1 MTALVTGRRL
11 NWLMRGISLAAF
23 VTAYYS
29 APLDAD
35 PVGAQTLP
43 AAVRAQVEAGK
54 QLFVTACANC
64 HGSAGKGAIGP
75 ALAER
80 DLSQELI
87 RNTFLNGRVG
97 TPMPP
102 FKDELDPKS
111 QAEIIAYVQWL
122 TSAGRLPDAV
132 ISIQGGAG
140 TALASPSSEPAAVG
154 REKGIPAHGAA
165 LFFDPT
171 KLYSCRACHSYGNKG
186 GPVGPDLINLD
197 KAAVAIYQSITRAK
211 MKASGFPP
219 IAIELRD
226 GTRLLGIKS
235 DETDDVIR
243 LFDVSSLPP
252 VKRSVLK
259 SDIYKVS
266 AIENSGIYDH
276 TALPFSK
283 QDWLDLSAY
292 LGKLDSP
299 ASSVDTSALAH

>member
-1 MTALVTGRRL
+1 MTVNRR
-11 NWLMRGISLAAF
+11 MRGVSLAAL
-23 VTAYYS
+23 AS
-29 APLDAD
+29 ATCAGLLRLD
-35 PVGAQTLP
+35 PVWAQTLP
-43 AAVRAQVEAGK
+43 PAVRAQVDAGQ
-54 QLFVTACANC
+54 QLFATTCANC

-75 ALAER
+75 ALAKR

-122 TSAGRLPDAV
+122 TSDGRLPDAV

-140 TALASPSSEPAAVG
+140 TALAGPSSEPAAVG

-171 KLYSCRACHSYGNKG
+171 KLYSCRTCHSYANKG
-186 GPVGPDLINLD
+186 GPIGPDLISVNKTTL
-197 KAAVAIYQSITRAK
+197 AIYQSITRAK

-226 GTRLLGIKS
+226 GTRIIGIRS
-235 DETDDVIR
+235 DETDDVLR

-252 VKRSVLK
+252 VKRSVSK
-259 SDIYKVS
+259 SDIKKVS
-266 AIENSGIYDH
+266 AIEDSGIYDH

-299 ASSVDTSALAH
+299 AKVDTSAVAH

>member
-1 MTALVTGRRL
+1 MTVNRR
-11 NWLMRGISLAAF
+11 MRGVSLAAL
-23 VTAYYS
+23 VS
-29 APLDAD
+29 ATCAGLLGAG
-35 PVGAQTLP
+35 PVRAQTLSP
-43 AAVRAQVEAGK
+43 AVRAQVDAGQ
-54 QLFVTACANC
+54 QLFATTCANC

-75 ALAER
+75 ALAKR

-122 TSAGRLPDAV
+122 TSDGRLPDAV

-140 TALASPSSEPAAVG
+140 TALAGPSSEPAAVG

-171 KLYSCRACHSYGNKG
+171 KLYSCRTCHSYANKG
-186 GPVGPDLINLD
+186 GPIGPDLISVNKTTL
-197 KAAVAIYQSITRAK
+197 AIYQSITRAK

-226 GTRLLGIKS
+226 GTRIIGIRS
-235 DETDDVIR
+235 DETDDVLR

-252 VKRSVLK
+252 VKRSVSK
-259 SDIYKVS
+259 SDIKKVS
-266 AIENSGIYDH
+266 AIEDSGIYDH

-292 LGKLDSP
+292 LGKAD
-299 ASSVDTSALAH
+299 ASAGRVDTPAAAH

>member
-1 MTALVTGRRL
+1 MTVNRR
-11 NWLMRGISLAAF
+11 MRGVSLAAL
-23 VTAYYS
+23 VS
-29 APLDAD
+29 ATCAGLLRLD
-35 PVGAQTLP
+35 PVRAQTLP
-43 AAVRAQVEAGK
+43 PAVRAQVDAGQ
-54 QLFVTACANC
+54 QLFATTCANC

-75 ALAER
+75 ALAKR

-122 TSAGRLPDAV
+122 TSDGRLPDAV

-140 TALASPSSEPAAVG
+140 TALAGPSSEPAAVG
-154 REKGIPAHGAA
+154 QEKGIPAHGAA

-171 KLYSCRACHSYGNKG
+171 KLYSCRTCHSYANKG
-186 GPVGPDLINLD
+186 GPIGPDLISVNKTTL
-197 KAAVAIYQSITRAK
+197 AIYQSITRAK

-226 GTRLLGIKS
+226 GTRIIGIRS
-235 DETDDVIR
+235 DETDDVLR

-252 VKRSVLK
+252 VKRSVSK
-259 SDIYKVS
+259 SDIKKVS
-266 AIENSGIYDH
+266 AIEDSGIYDH

-299 ASSVDTSALAH
+299 ARVDTSAVAH

>member
-1 MTALVTGRRL
+1 MTVNRR
-11 NWLMRGISLAAF
+11 MRGVSLAAL
-23 VTAYYS
+23 AS
-29 APLDAD
+29 ATCAGLLRLD
-35 PVGAQTLP
+35 PVWAQTLP
-43 AAVRAQVEAGK
+43 PAVRAQVDAGQ
-54 QLFVTACANC
+54 QLFATTCANC

-75 ALAER
+75 ALAKR

-122 TSAGRLPDAV
+122 TSDGRLPDAV

-140 TALASPSSEPAAVG
+140 TALAGPSSEPAAVG

-171 KLYSCRACHSYGNKG
+171 KLYSCRTCHSYANKG
-186 GPVGPDLINLD
+186 GPIGPDLISVNKTTL
-197 KAAVAIYQSITRAK
+197 AIYQSITRAK

-226 GTRLLGIKS
+226 GTRIIGIRS
-235 DETDDVIR
+235 DETDDVLR

-252 VKRSVLK
+252 VKRSVSK
-259 SDIYKVS
+259 SDIKKVS
-266 AIENSGIYDH
+266 AIEDSGIYDH

-299 ASSVDTSALAH
+299 ARVDTSAVAH

>member
-1 MTALVTGRRL
+1 VR
-11 NWLMRGISLAAF
+11 
-23 VTAYYS
+23 
-29 APLDAD
+29 
-35 PVGAQTLP
+35 AQTLP
-43 AAVRAQVEAGK
+43 PAVRAQVDAGQ
-54 QLFVTACANC
+54 QLFATTCANC

-75 ALAER
+75 ALAKR

-122 TSAGRLPDAV
+122 TSDGRLPDAV

-140 TALASPSSEPAAVG
+140 TALAGPSSEPAAVG

-171 KLYSCRACHSYGNKG
+171 KLYSCRTCHSYANKG
-186 GPVGPDLINLD
+186 GPIGPDLISVNKTAL
-197 KAAVAIYQSITRAK
+197 AIYQSITRAK

-226 GTRLLGIKS
+226 GTRIIGIRS
-235 DETDDVIR
+235 DETDDVLR

-252 VKRSVLK
+252 VKRSVSK
-259 SDIYKVS
+259 SDIKKVS
-266 AIENSGIYDH
+266 AIEDSGIYDH

-299 ASSVDTSALAH
+299 ARVDTSAVAH

>member
-1 MTALVTGRRL
+1 MTARVTRRRL
-11 NWLMRGISLAAF
+11 NRLMRGVSLAAF
-23 VTAYYS
+23 VTAYCS
-29 APLDAD
+29 GPLGAD
-35 PVGAQTLP
+35 PVETQTLP

-54 QLFVTACANC
+54 QLFATACANC
-64 HGSAGKGAIGP
+64 HGAAGKGAIGP

-132 ISIQGGAG
+132 ISIQAGAG

-171 KLYSCRACHSYGNKG
+171 KLYSCRTCHSYANKG
-186 GPVGPDLINLD
+186 GPIGPDLISVNKTTL
-197 KAAVAIYQSITRAK
+197 AIYQSITRAK

-226 GTRLLGIKS
+226 GTRMIGIRS
-235 DETDDVIR
+235 DETDDVLR

-252 VKRSVLK
+252 VKRSVSK
-259 SDIYKVS
+259 SDIKKVS
-266 AIENSGIYDH
+266 AIEDSGIYDH

-299 ASSVDTSALAH
+299 ARVDTSAVAH

>member
-1 MTALVTGRRL
+1 MTVNRR
-11 NWLMRGISLAAF
+11 MRGVSLAAL
-23 VTAYYS
+23 VS
-29 APLDAD
+29 AACAGLLRLD
-35 PVGAQTLP
+35 PVRAQTLP
-43 AAVRAQVEAGK
+43 PAVRAQVDAGQ
-54 QLFVTACANC
+54 QLFATTCANC

-75 ALAER
+75 ALAKR

-122 TSAGRLPDAV
+122 TSDGRLPDAV

-140 TALASPSSEPAAVG
+140 TALAGPSSEPAAVG

-171 KLYSCRACHSYGNKG
+171 KLYSCRTCHSYANKG
-186 GPVGPDLINLD
+186 GPIGPDLISVNKTTL
-197 KAAVAIYQSITRAK
+197 AIYQSITRAK

-226 GTRLLGIKS
+226 GTRIIGIRS
-235 DETDDVIR
+235 DETDDVLR

-252 VKRSVLK
+252 VKRSVSK
-259 SDIYKVS
+259 SDIKKVS
-266 AIENSGIYDH
+266 AIEDSGIYDH

-299 ASSVDTSALAH
+299 ARVDTSAVAH

>member
-1 MTALVTGRRL
+1 MTVNRR
-11 NWLMRGISLAAF
+11 MRGVSLAAL
-23 VTAYYS
+23 VS
-29 APLDAD
+29 ATCAGLLGAG
-35 PVGAQTLP
+35 PVRAQTLSP
-43 AAVRAQVEAGK
+43 AVRAQVDAGQ
-54 QLFVTACANC
+54 QLFATTCANC

-75 ALAER
+75 ALAKR

-122 TSAGRLPDAV
+122 TSDGRLPDAV

-140 TALASPSSEPAAVG
+140 TALAGPSTEPAAVG

-171 KLYSCRACHSYGNKG
+171 KLYSCRTCHSYANKG
-186 GPVGPDLINLD
+186 GPIGPDLISVNKTTL
-197 KAAVAIYQSITRAK
+197 AIYQSITRAK

-226 GTRLLGIKS
+226 GTRIIGIRS
-235 DETDDVIR
+235 DETDDVLR

-252 VKRSVLK
+252 VKRSVSK
-259 SDIYKVS
+259 SDIKKVS
-266 AIENSGIYDH
+266 AIEDSGIYDH

-299 ASSVDTSALAH
+299 ARVDTSAVAH

>member
-1 MTALVTGRRL
+1 MTVNRR
-11 NWLMRGISLAAF
+11 MRGVSLAAL
-23 VTAYYS
+23 VS
-29 APLDAD
+29 ATCAGLLGAG
-35 PVGAQTLP
+35 PVRAQTLSP
-43 AAVRAQVEAGK
+43 AVRAQVDAGQ
-54 QLFVTACANC
+54 QLFATTCANC

-75 ALAER
+75 ALAKR

-122 TSAGRLPDAV
+122 TSDGRLPDAV

-140 TALASPSSEPAAVG
+140 TALAGPSSEPAAVG

-171 KLYSCRACHSYGNKG
+171 KLYSCRTCHSYANKG
-186 GPVGPDLINLD
+186 GPIGPDLISVNKTTL
-197 KAAVAIYQSITRAK
+197 AIYQSITRAK

-226 GTRLLGIKS
+226 GTRIIGIRS
-235 DETDDVIR
+235 DETDDVLR

-252 VKRSVLK
+252 VKRSVSK
-259 SDIYKVS
+259 SDIKKVS
-266 AIENSGIYDH
+266 AIEDSGIYDH

-299 ASSVDTSALAH
+299 ARVDTSAVAH

>member
-1 MTALVTGRRL
+1 MIVIRF
-11 NWLMRGISLAAF
+11 MRGVSLAAL
-23 VTAYYS
+23 VAATYAG
-29 APLDAD
+29 PLGAD
-35 PVGAQTLP
+35 PVRAQTLP
-43 AAVRAQVEAGK
+43 AAVRAQVDAGR

-80 DLSQELI
+80 NLSQELI

-102 FKDELDPKS
+102 FKDELDPTS

-122 TSAGRLPDAV
+122 TSDGRLPDAV

-140 TALASPSSEPAAVG
+140 TSLAGPSSEPTSVG
-154 REKGIPAHGAA
+154 REKGTPAHGAA

-171 KLYSCRACHSYGNKG
+171 NLHSCRVCHSYANKG
-186 GPVGPDLINLD
+186 GPIGPDLISVNKTTL
-197 KAAVAIYQSITRAK
+197 AIYQSITRAK

-226 GTRLLGIKS
+226 GTRIIGIRS
-235 DETDDVIR
+235 DETDDVLR

-252 VKRSVLK
+252 VKRSVSK
-259 SDIYKVS
+259 SDIKKVS
-266 AIENSGIYDH
+266 AIEDSGIYDH

-299 ASSVDTSALAH
+299 ARVDTSAVAH

>member
-1 MTALVTGRRL
+1 MTVNRR
-11 NWLMRGISLAAF
+11 MRGVSLAAL
-23 VTAYYS
+23 VS
-29 APLDAD
+29 ATCSGLLGAG
-35 PVGAQTLP
+35 PVRAQTLP
-43 AAVRAQVEAGK
+43 AAVRAQVDAGQ
-54 QLFVTACANC
+54 QLFATTCANC

-75 ALAER
+75 ALAKR

-122 TSAGRLPDAV
+122 TSDGRLPDAV

-140 TALASPSSEPAAVG
+140 TALAGPSSEPAAVG

-171 KLYSCRACHSYGNKG
+171 KLYSCRTCHSYANKG
-186 GPVGPDLINLD
+186 GPIGPDLISVNKTTL
-197 KAAVAIYQSITRAK
+197 AIYQSITRAK

-226 GTRLLGIKS
+226 GTRIIGIRS
-235 DETDDVIR
+235 DETDDVLR

-252 VKRSVLK
+252 VKRSVSK
-259 SDIYKVS
+259 SDIKKVS
-266 AIENSGIYDH
+266 AIEDSGIYDH

-299 ASSVDTSALAH
+299 ARVDTSAVAH

>member
-1 MTALVTGRRL
+1 MTVNRR
-11 NWLMRGISLAAF
+11 MRGVSLAAL
-23 VTAYYS
+23 VS
-29 APLDAD
+29 ATCAGLLGAG
-35 PVGAQTLP
+35 PVRAQTLP
-43 AAVRAQVEAGK
+43 PAVRAQVDAGQ
-54 QLFVTACANC
+54 QLFATTCANC

-75 ALAER
+75 ALAKR

-122 TSAGRLPDAV
+122 TSDGRLPDAV

-140 TALASPSSEPAAVG
+140 TALAGPSTEPAAVG

-171 KLYSCRACHSYGNKG
+171 KLYSCRTCHSYANKG
-186 GPVGPDLINLD
+186 GPIGPDLISVNKTTL
-197 KAAVAIYQSITRAK
+197 AIYQIITRAK

-226 GTRLLGIKS
+226 GTRIIGIRS
-235 DETDDVIR
+235 DETDDVLR

-252 VKRSVLK
+252 VKRSVSK
-259 SDIYKVS
+259 SDIKKVS
-266 AIENSGIYDH
+266 AIEDSGIYDH

-299 ASSVDTSALAH
+299 ARVDTSAVAH

>member
-1 MTALVTGRRL
+1 MTVNRR
-11 NWLMRGISLAAF
+11 MRGVSLAAL
-23 VTAYYS
+23 VGA
-29 APLDAD
+29 ACAGLLRLD
-35 PVGAQTLP
+35 PVRAQTLP
-43 AAVRAQVEAGK
+43 PAVRAQVDAGQ
-54 QLFVTACANC
+54 QLFATTCANC

-75 ALAER
+75 ALAKR

-122 TSAGRLPDAV
+122 TSDGRLPDAV

-140 TALASPSSEPAAVG
+140 TALAGPSSEPAAVG

-171 KLYSCRACHSYGNKG
+171 KLYSCRTCHSYANKG
-186 GPVGPDLINLD
+186 GPIGPDLISVNKTTL
-197 KAAVAIYQSITRAK
+197 AIYQSITRAK

-226 GTRLLGIKS
+226 GTRIIGIRS
-235 DETDDVIR
+235 DETDDVLR

-252 VKRSVLK
+252 VKRSVSK
-259 SDIYKVS
+259 SDIKKVS
-266 AIENSGIYDH
+266 AIEDSGIYDH

-299 ASSVDTSALAH
+299 ARVDTSAVAH

>member
-1 MTALVTGRRL
+1 MTVNRR
-11 NWLMRGISLAAF
+11 MRGVSLAAL
-23 VTAYYS
+23 VS
-29 APLDAD
+29 ATCAGLLGAG
-35 PVGAQTLP
+35 PVRAQTLSP
-43 AAVRAQVEAGK
+43 AVRAQVDAGQ
-54 QLFVTACANC
+54 QLFATTCANC

-75 ALAER
+75 ALAKR

-122 TSAGRLPDAV
+122 TSDGRLPDAV

-140 TALASPSSEPAAVG
+140 TALAGPSTEPAAVG

-171 KLYSCRACHSYGNKG
+171 KLYSCRTCHSYANKG
-186 GPVGPDLINLD
+186 GPIGPDLISVNKTTL
-197 KAAVAIYQSITRAK
+197 AIYQIITRAK

-226 GTRLLGIKS
+226 GTRIIGIRS
-235 DETDDVIR
+235 DETDDVLR

-252 VKRSVLK
+252 VKRSVSK
-259 SDIYKVS
+259 SDIKKVS
-266 AIENSGIYDH
+266 AIEDSGIYDH

-299 ASSVDTSALAH
+299 ARVDTSAVAH

>member
-1 MTALVTGRRL
+1 
-11 NWLMRGISLAAF
+11 MRGVSLAAL
-23 VTAYYS
+23 AS
-29 APLDAD
+29 ATCAGLLRLD
-35 PVGAQTLP
+35 PVRAQTLP
-43 AAVRAQVEAGK
+43 PAVRAQVDAGQ
-54 QLFVTACANC
+54 QLFATTCANC

-75 ALAER
+75 ALAKR

-102 FKDELDPKS
+102 FKDELDPTS

-122 TSAGRLPDAV
+122 TSDGRLPDAV

-140 TALASPSSEPAAVG
+140 TALAGPSTEPAAVG

-171 KLYSCRACHSYGNKG
+171 KLYSCRTCHSYANKG
-186 GPVGPDLINLD
+186 GPIGPDLISVNKTTL
-197 KAAVAIYQSITRAK
+197 AIYQSITRAK

-226 GTRLLGIKS
+226 GTRIIGIRS
-235 DETDDVIR
+235 DETDDVLR

-252 VKRSVLK
+252 VKRSVSK
-259 SDIYKVS
+259 SDIKKVS
-266 AIENSGIYDH
+266 AIEDSGIYDH

-299 ASSVDTSALAH
+299 ARVDTSAVAH

>member
-1 MTALVTGRRL
+1 MTVNRR
-11 NWLMRGISLAAF
+11 MRGVSLAAL
-23 VTAYYS
+23 VGATCAGLLG
-29 APLDAD
+29 AG
-35 PVGAQTLP
+35 PVRAQTLSP
-43 AAVRAQVEAGK
+43 AVRAQVDAGQ
-54 QLFVTACANC
+54 QLFATTCANC

-75 ALAER
+75 ALAKR

-122 TSAGRLPDAV
+122 TSDGRLPDAV

-140 TALASPSSEPAAVG
+140 TALAGPSSEPAAVG

-171 KLYSCRACHSYGNKG
+171 KLYSCRTCHSYANKG
-186 GPVGPDLINLD
+186 GPIGPDLISVNKTTL
-197 KAAVAIYQSITRAK
+197 AIYQSITRAK

-226 GTRLLGIKS
+226 GTRIIGIRS
-235 DETDDVIR
+235 DETDDVLR

-252 VKRSVLK
+252 VKRSVSK
-259 SDIYKVS
+259 SDIKKVS
-266 AIENSGIYDH
+266 AIEDSGIYDH

-299 ASSVDTSALAH
+299 ARVDTSAVAH

>member
-1 MTALVTGRRL
+1 MTVNRR
-11 NWLMRGISLAAF
+11 MRGVSLAAL
-23 VTAYYS
+23 VGATCAG
-29 APLDAD
+29 LLRLD
-35 PVGAQTLP
+35 PVRAQTLP
-43 AAVRAQVEAGK
+43 PAVRAQVDAGQ
-54 QLFVTACANC
+54 QLFATTCANC

-75 ALAER
+75 ALAKR

-122 TSAGRLPDAV
+122 TSDGRLPDAV
-132 ISIQGGAG
+132 ISIQGGSG
-140 TALASPSSEPAAVG
+140 KALAGPSSEPAAVG
-154 REKGIPAHGAA
+154 REKGIPAQGAA

-171 KLYSCRACHSYGNKG
+171 KLYSCRTCHSYANKG
-186 GPVGPDLINLD
+186 GPIGPDLISVNKTTL
-197 KAAVAIYQSITRAK
+197 AIYQSITRAK

-226 GTRLLGIKS
+226 GTRIIGIRS
-235 DETDDVIR
+235 DETDDVLR

-252 VKRSVLK
+252 VKRSVSK
-259 SDIYKVS
+259 SDIKKVS
-266 AIENSGIYDH
+266 AIEDSGIYDH

-299 ASSVDTSALAH
+299 ARVDTSAVAH